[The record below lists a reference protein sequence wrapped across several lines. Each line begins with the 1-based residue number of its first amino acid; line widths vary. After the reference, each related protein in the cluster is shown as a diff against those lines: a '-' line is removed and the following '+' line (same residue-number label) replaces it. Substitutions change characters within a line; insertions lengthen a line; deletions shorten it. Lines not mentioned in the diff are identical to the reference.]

1 MKRIITFIFLVLSM
15 ITGHSATNYTK
26 GWTEVRELISKGNY
40 RTAHEKAQVLFDA
53 ACTEQNSFR
62 ILQGAIVLTQAEG
75 SYQED
80 SAQKALDR
88 YRSIE
93 GSLNETDEA
102 LRCIYLA
109 EAYQHYYDWND
120 WNIRRN
126 LPLEEPTDDIA
137 QWDEKTFQTTI
148 RALQDK
154 ALAAADV
161 LKRTP
166 ISDYAELL
174 EMGNKAGQTLCPTL
188 YDVVVND
195 ILNYNRA
202 DNDDETVQALFE
214 EDALYGTAKEFC
226 SLSLPDKPE
235 IPLVRNLTLLQEL
248 TRFHLNDK
256 NADALHRALDEKRLD
271 YIRYHAFFEKVRYRE
286 GLERLVEAYKL
297 SDERTEWYYRQAEY
311 WSSLEEEDE
320 DRIGN
325 DKPKV
330 KAYGLARKAIE
341 IAPKSLGAIHSK
353 NLISRLEHP
362 ELSMTVPTPILP
374 GQTNTAILNTTNLS
388 KVWLRLVKATKG
400 KTHCELDHYLKQPVL
415 KNWSADIID
424 PRDYESHENP
434 LEIPA
439 LAPGK
444 YVLLAS
450 STAKFDKKQNVCA
463 VDVDCSAITLYIESI
478 KQNGQH
484 LGAVVD
490 RKTGNI
496 RTDCKV
502 AVYSRQWRTGKTR
515 EEKLFDCDINDKGFF
530 RIPAVERNTSRVVI
544 ATDGASTT
552 ERTFSDNTPYTFQ
565 QQEKIAL
572 FSDRY
577 SYRPGDEVQF
587 SLMVYNEEDVN
598 HFVVCPDRE
607 VTVELHDVNSK
618 VVSTMEGKTDEFG
631 CYRGTFKLGPSLL
644 PGRVTIQAHTDD
656 ARHQRYLNVEA
667 YKQPTFAITFEEFE
681 KDIPLT
687 ATVPVKGSAI
697 SYTAVPVQNAAV
709 TYVIT
714 RTEQPSIY
722 WWRCIGRSKTVA
734 RGTTQTAADG
744 TFHFDIAPMFS
755 KDNPK
760 LKDRCYRYDIHV
772 EITAVD
778 GETQSHDTSVRIGKP
793 YEPPKDDTPKD
804 VMPADAL
811 LWGYQ
816 AKDKVEAGETA
827 TLKIGSAKQD
837 VCVVWFLEKGY
848 DVVDYGTMKLSNE
861 VRDWTLQTDDSWK
874 GGFTLRLV
882 TYKENEMKELAY
894 SFVVPHRERELSI
907 TLNTFRDRL
916 TPGEPEKW
924 TLHIQNNEQKP
935 VEANLVAAM
944 YDAALDVFG
953 ENYWNLAPWHTFYMW
968 NTLGRATG
976 KEWSCGVNPSTP
988 WTRVPDI
995 EYPSLLYLNG
1005 ERIVVG
1011 YGARRTR
1018 GIPMMAMAKN
1028 SAVVEEAAMA
1038 TEDQA
1043 EFVEVQEVVVSSA
1056 SQKAVYSHDG
1066 EIAGGSIEKEE
1077 EAEDEGVPENVY
1089 IRQDLTHTAFF
1100 EPCIRTDADGNAEVS
1115 FTAPDLLTEW
1125 NFQGLSFTKD
1135 LKVGKFLEKVVTRKE
1150 LMVQPN
1156 LPRFLRQG
1164 DSFEFTAK
1172 VSNISEAD
1180 MEAKVRLQLTDART
1194 GKPLKGWTKA
1204 KTQTVS
1210 LAKDEVKAVS
1220 FAVSV
1225 PEDVFAITYLIT
1237 AVGNQHSD
1245 GEQGVIA
1252 VLTNRTLVT
1261 ESLSMYANAGEKK
1274 SYTMESLKKNTSK
1287 TLIHHKLSLE
1297 YTSNPIWYA
1306 IQALPALDETTNPS
1320 IEQLFHRYYA
1330 NSLSLGLIQRHPQI
1344 EAIFQ
1349 RWAEETPDA
1358 FLSQLEKNNDL
1369 KQIILSETPWLLQ
1382 AESET
1387 ADRRRIADFFQTERA
1402 ETTLAEIRE
1411 QLLKLQNADG
1421 GWSWMPGFDSNA
1433 YITMVLLR
1441 GFGELREQGCIDLD
1455 NDAEL
1460 RKAIANAIAY
1470 VDSEYYKDYL
1480 EWLKW
1485 EKENSKF
1492 WEKRSVNPICTN
1504 YLFTRSFWK
1513 DISFKAKTKTSYD
1526 YFYAALKRV
1535 SHINDGLMTKALT
1548 ALTFYRNGDKSLSD
1562 GILKLLDESALYSD
1576 EMGMYWRDNVAGW
1589 FWHNAPVETQSML
1602 IRAYDECSGGKRDV
1616 GLMQQWLL
1624 KQKQTTRWSN
1634 SVSSAHAVYSLLLG
1648 GGSQALDNKQAASL
1662 TIGGKRVVPERQE
1675 AGTGYFR
1682 TNWEGKEITRSM
1694 ANVTIDNSK
1703 NPSCSWGALYW
1714 QYFENLD
1721 KVEHSEQGFSVSA
1734 YYYKV
1739 TDDGTLANIDGP
1751 VNIGDK
1757 IRVRLRFSVDRNL
1770 EYVQVK
1776 ALRPAGLEPVS
1787 TRSGRVWNGGLS
1799 YYLAVEDA
1807 ATSIYIDYLNKGDYT
1822 VEFDCWASQ
1831 TGSFLSGIVTL
1842 QCLYAPEFRAT
1853 FSQPNLTVVKN

>member
-62 ILQGAIVLTQAEG
+62 ILQGAVMLAQAES
-75 SYQED
+75 SYEEE
-80 SAQKALDR
+80 ATQKALDR

-126 LPLEEPTDDIA
+126 LPLEEPTNDIA

-148 RALQDK
+148 RTLQDK

-166 ISDYAELL
+166 IADYAELL

-202 DNDDETVQALFE
+202 DNDDEIVQALFE

-311 WSSLEEEDE
+311 WSDLQEEDE

-353 NLISRLEHP
+353 NLIGRLEHP

-374 GQTNTAILNTTNLS
+374 GQTNTAILKTTNLN

-415 KNWSADIID
+415 KSWSADIID

-434 LEIPA
+434 LEIPS
-439 LAPGK
+439 LAPGE

-484 LGAVVD
+484 LCTVVD

-577 SYRPGDEVQF
+577 SYRPSDEVQF
-587 SLMVYNEEDVN
+587 SLVVYNEEDVN

-607 VTVELHDVNSK
+607 VTVELHDVNGK

-631 CYRGTFKLGPSLL
+631 CYRGTFKLGPTLL

-667 YKQPTFAITFEEFE
+667 YKQPTFAISFEEFE

-687 ATVPVKGSAI
+687 AAIPVRGSAI

-804 VMPADAL
+804 VMPSDAL

-894 SFVVPHRERELSI
+894 SFVVPHRERELGI
-907 TLNTFRDRL
+907 TLTTFRDRL

-924 TLHIQNNEQKP
+924 TLHIENNKKQP
-935 VEANLVAAM
+935 VEANLVAAL
-944 YDAALDVFG
+944 YDAALDVYG

-1038 TEDQA
+1038 MDDQA

-1056 SQKAVYSHDG
+1056 SQKTVYSHDG

-1077 EAEDEGVPENVY
+1077 EVEDEGVPENVY

-1100 EPCIRTDADGNAEVS
+1100 EPCIRTDANGNAEVS

-1164 DSFEFTAK
+1164 DLFEFTAK

-1204 KTQTVS
+1204 KAQTVS

-1220 FAVSV
+1220 FAVNV

-1369 KQIILSETPWLLQ
+1369 KQIILSETPWILQ

-1402 ETTLAEIRE
+1402 EATLAEIRE

-1455 NDAEL
+1455 SDTEL

-1470 VDSEYYKDYL
+1470 VDNEYYKDYL
-1480 EWLKW
+1480 DWLKW

-1492 WEKRSVNPICTN
+1492 WEKRAVSPICTN

-1513 DISFKAKTKTSYD
+1513 DFSFKAKTKNSYD

-1535 SHINDGLMTKALT
+1535 SHIDDGLMTKALT

-1576 EMGMYWRDNVAGW
+1576 EMGMYWRSNVGGW

-1616 GLMQQWLL
+1616 GLMQQWIL

-1634 SVSSAHAVYSLLLG
+1634 SVSSAHAVYALLLG
-1648 GGSQALDNKQAASL
+1648 GGSQALDNNQTATL
-1662 TIGGKRVVPERQE
+1662 TIGGKKVVPERQE

-1682 TNWEGKEITRSM
+1682 TDWEGKEITRPM

-1757 IRVRLRFSVDRNL
+1757 IRVRLRFTVDRNL

-1787 TRSGRVWNGGLS
+1787 TRSGRTWNGGLS

-1807 ATSIYIDYLNKGDYT
+1807 ATSLYIDYLSKGDYT

-1831 TGSFLSGIVTL
+1831 SGSFLSGIVTL